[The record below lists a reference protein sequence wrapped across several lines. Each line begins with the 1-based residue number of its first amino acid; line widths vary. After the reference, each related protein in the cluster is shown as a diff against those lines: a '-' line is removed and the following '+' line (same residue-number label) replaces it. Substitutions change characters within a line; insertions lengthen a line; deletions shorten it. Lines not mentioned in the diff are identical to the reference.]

1 MNCKGANFVHVH
13 EEQSSYEKKTL
24 GFTGIVSDMASS
36 VSVSDDPEGSII
48 AYYFSRGYK
57 YEVIT
62 EFLSKF
68 HGITMS
74 VRTLK
79 NRLRQ
84 LKLRRRMAAV
94 DIDVVQEQIMNEL
107 SGPGCQGGYRSM
119 WHTLRLQNIQ
129 VPRHVV
135 AELMREMDP
144 EGCERRKSKSFK
156 RRSYFSS
163 GPNYTWH
170 VDGYDKLKPYGF
182 PIHGCIDGWSRKI
195 MWLKVTKS
203 NNHPDIIAS
212 FFLNCVEELGGCPVK
227 LRTDCGTENGVMAAM
242 QCTFQQSADAH
253 KYGSSPAN
261 QRIESWWSFYR
272 KNRCGWWMEF
282 FKSLVEHEIFNPGDE
297 TQMACHW
304 FCFAHLL
311 QDDLDKV
318 TEHWNTHLIR
328 GSRYDTISGRP
339 DELFFLPE
347 LHGGEDGLLHPIL
360 DDEIQ
365 SIRENL
371 TYEEEQTIYQ
381 EYFEYVLENTDLQLP
396 NNFEQG
402 LSLYKQLREIANI
415 D

>member
-1 MNCKGANFVHVH
+1 MH
-13 EEQSSYEKKTL
+13 EEQSSYEKKAL
-24 GFTGIVSDMASS
+24 GFTGIVSNMASS
-36 VSVSDDPEGSII
+36 SSVSDDPEGSII

-68 HGITMS
+68 HGITMC

-84 LKLRRRMAAV
+84 LKLRRRMASV
-94 DIDVVQEQIMNEL
+94 DMDVVREQIMNEL

-297 TQMACHW
+297 IQMACLW

-318 TEHWNTHLIR
+318 KEHWNTHLIR
-328 GSRYDTISGRP
+328 GSRHDTISGRP

-360 DDEIQ
+360 DDEIH

-381 EYFEYVLENTDLQLP
+381 EYFEYVLENTDMQLP

-402 LSLYKQLREIANI
+402 LSLYKQLLEIANI

>member
-1 MNCKGANFVHVH
+1 
-13 EEQSSYEKKTL
+13 
-24 GFTGIVSDMASS
+24 MASS
-36 VSVSDDPEGSII
+36 VSLSDDPEGSII

-68 HGITMS
+68 HGITMC

-84 LKLRRRMAAV
+84 LKLRRRMASV
-94 DIDVVQEQIMNEL
+94 DMDVVREQIMNEL
-107 SGPGCQGGYRSM
+107 SGPGCQGGYRSV

-182 PIHGCIDGWSRKI
+182 PIHECIDGWSRKI

-297 TQMACHW
+297 IQMACLW

-318 TEHWNTHLIR
+318 KEHWNTHLIR

-402 LSLYKQLREIANI
+402 LSLYKQLLEIANI